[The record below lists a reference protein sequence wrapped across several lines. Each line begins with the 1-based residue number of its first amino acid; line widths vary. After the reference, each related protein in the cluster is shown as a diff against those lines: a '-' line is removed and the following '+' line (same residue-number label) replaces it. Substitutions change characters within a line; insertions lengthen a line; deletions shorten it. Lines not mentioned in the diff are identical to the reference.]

1 MTILPSLLVQIS
13 SWARR
18 SYEGAGSPQSRKPCY
33 KTPVFRNAQGN
44 GNVGFYFPACHVDN
58 FSSFN
63 LDSIMTDIKSKM
75 PVTFGF
81 VTEFGDSR
89 RNMHCEA
96 VVPVKGIKALFS
108 LLVLLN
114 AHSNRANG
122 MQALIGYNYV
132 ITMQRKWLCNVY
144 LRADTN

>member
-33 KTPVFRNAQGN
+33 KTPVFRNALGN

-63 LDSIMTDIKSKM
+63 LDSIMTDIKTKM
-75 PVTFGF
+75 AITFGLLRSLEIVVATCTVKQLYLLRDCSLSSF
-81 VTEFGDSR
+81 FS
-89 RNMHCEA
+89 MH
-96 VVPVKGIKALFS
+96 VPIEPMGCKL
-108 LLVLLN
+108 
-114 AHSNRANG
+114 
-122 MQALIGYNYV
+122 
-132 ITMQRKWLCNVY
+132 
-144 LRADTN
+144 